1 MGLPPQEKQQSFFVG
16 MSMAM
21 MRGGTPSDARWTVRL
36 ALGRLRCSP
45 VFHSESFSRGD
56 CLTVVR
62 LNDPSRR
69 FGDRA
74 VEEAQ
79 GPGPP

>member
-1 MGLPPQEKQQSFFVG
+1 VGLPPQEKQQSFFVG

-45 VFHSESFSRGD
+45 VF